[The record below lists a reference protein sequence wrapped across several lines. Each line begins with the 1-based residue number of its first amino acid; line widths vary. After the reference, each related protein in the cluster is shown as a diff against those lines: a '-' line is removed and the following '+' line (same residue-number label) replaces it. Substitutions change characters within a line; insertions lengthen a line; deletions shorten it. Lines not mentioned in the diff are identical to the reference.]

1 MYGFYIQNSRIVENK
16 DKSGFENTEQIHY
29 KSFSFRYLKF
39 DKFIED
45 KIFTQTK
52 KFVLGIDGV
61 ILNKKSL
68 LKEYAK
74 KDFSD
79 LILRL
84 YEKEKIDF
92 VSKIKGVFSGFIYE
106 KDSDVLYFYN
116 DKTATKQVFYSQYKN
131 SLIIAPTLES
141 IVRLR
146 NNQGVNNNLDIQA
159 TYNLLTFGGMI
170 ENQTLI
176 EDVFKL
182 GAGEYLK
189 FNDNKLEVNRY
200 FDFNQVEISITSK
213 KTAINRLNVT
223 FIEALK
229 LEYEKDKE
237 YNYKHIATLSGG
249 LDSRMNVMLAKKM
262 DYKSLTYC
270 FSQSN
275 YADEKIARKIAKDL
289 NLDFK
294 FIPLD
299 DGDYLINLSEM
310 IGINSGLQFYHGS
323 AHYNYAL
330 QQLDLSN
337 YGLMHTGQIGDGI
350 LGGFVSNVG
359 NKNYLLKTI
368 SNRFIEKVNI
378 DKSVLDSYSNEEVF
392 KLYQRV
398 FNLANFGSYVVEH
411 NKTYLVSPF
420 LDDDVIKVALSIH
433 PSLKINQN
441 IYIDWINQLHPEIM
455 KYKWERTGFRPDK
468 KWKTALSRYTNKLK
482 KEYFIFTNQQDK
494 LSMNPLAYW
503 YATNNTIKEFYSRSF
518 NENIGLLEANKELFT
533 DVTLMFKEGNFT
545 EKAVVLTLLEVIKKY
560 RLRV

>member
-16 DKSGFENTEQIHY
+16 DKSGFENTEQIQY

-39 DKFIED
+39 DKFTED

-68 LKEYAK
+68 LKEYAT

-200 FDFNQVEISITSK
+200 FDFNDVEISISDK
-213 KTAINRLNVT
+213 NKAIKRIDEV
-223 FIEALK
+223 FVEALR

-237 YNYKHIATLSGG
+237 YDHKHIATLSGG
-249 LDSRMNVMLAKKM
+249 LDSRMNVMLAKNRG
-262 DYKSLTYC
+262 YKPMTYC
-270 FSQSN
+270 FSQSK

-299 DGDYLINLSEM
+299 GGNYLKTLSEM

-350 LGGFVSNVG
+350 LGGFVTKG
-359 NKNYLLKTI
+359 NNQNYLSKTI
-368 SNRFIEKVNI
+368 SNRFLEKTEMNQVM
-378 DKSVLDSYSNEEVF
+378 LDSYRDEEVF

-441 IYIDWINQLHPEIM
+441 IYIDWINKLHPEIM

-533 DVTLMFKEGNFT
+533 DVASMFKEGSFT